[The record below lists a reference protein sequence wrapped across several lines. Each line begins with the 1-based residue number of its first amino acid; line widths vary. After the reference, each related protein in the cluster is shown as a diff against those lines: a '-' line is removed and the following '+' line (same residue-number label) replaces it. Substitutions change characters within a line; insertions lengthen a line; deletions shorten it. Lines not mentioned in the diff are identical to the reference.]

1 MINVM
6 LRGVIVY
13 VTVILSVRL
22 MGKRQIGELQPSELV
37 TTFLLSEVAS
47 MPLQNKDCSLLSC
60 FVLLSVIVSLEIIF
74 SVIAVKSPFFRRL
87 TQGRSVLVIKDG
99 RLLNDKMAKLRYS
112 VDDLLEA
119 LRLKDIFDISKVNYA
134 YVETNGSL
142 SVMLNEKD
150 SPVTAGQLK
159 LPTSDVQLPCLV
171 VSDGKI
177 IEKDF
182 QLCGMTREKLYKIIR
197 KRGLEINGIFL
208 MTADKNGKYVIV
220 ERQAKG

>member
-1 MINVM
+1 M

-13 VTVILSVRL
+13 ATVILSVRL

-60 FVLLSVIVSLEIIF
+60 FVLLFVLVALEIIF

-99 RLLNDKMAKLRYS
+99 RLLCDKMAELRYS

-119 LRLKDIFDISKVNYA
+119 LRLKDIFDISLVKYA
-134 YVETNGSL
+134 YIETNGSL
-142 SVMLNEKD
+142 SVMLKEKD

-159 LPTSDVQLPCLV
+159 LPLADEQLSCLV
-171 VSDGKI
+171 ISDGKI

-182 QLCGMTREKLYKIIR
+182 ELCDMTREKLYKLIS
-197 KRGLEINGIFL
+197 KRGLTVENIFL
-208 MTADKNGKYVIV
+208 MTADKGGKYVIF